1 MTEERGG
8 AMDRRFW
15 GVAALKPGVKAT
27 GERREFP
34 FGKQKL
40 AEPASTA
47 AAREGLV
54 AAGFDAF
61 APAVV
66 EDRWHVKRNGDRTRI
81 KTLVPLF
88 PGYVFFGWSDCDGW
102 RDAPHA
108 RGVADVLR
116 DGDKF
121 ATPALVSRRTML
133 MLLAAGE
140 VITGIAQARP
150 VPALELGDRVE
161 IRSGVFA
168 GMIARILSFKGKKRM
183 KAFLELEGLQ
193 QAGQRQAFDLE
204 VETCELAKKT
214 A

>member
-1 MTEERGG
+1 MV
-8 AMDRRFW
+8 AKFW
-15 GVAALKPGVKAT
+15 GVAGLKTGIKAL

-34 FGKQKL
+34 FGRQRL
-40 AEPASTA
+40 PEPVCNA
-47 AAREGLV
+47 AAREGLE
-54 AAGFDAF
+54 AAGFEVF
-61 APAVV
+61 APSIV
-66 EDRWHVKRNGDRTRI
+66 EQRWHVKRDGARVGI

-88 PGYVFFGWSDCDGW
+88 PGYVFFGWGDCDGW

-116 DGDKF
+116 DGDRF
-121 ATPALVSRRTML
+121 APPALVSRRTML

-140 VITGIAQARP
+140 VITGMAQARP
-150 VPALELGDRVE
+150 APMLELGDRVE
-161 IRSGVFA
+161 IKTGAFA
-168 GMIARILSFKGKKRM
+168 GMIARVLSFKGKKRM
-183 KAFLELEGLQ
+183 KAFLELEALQ